1 MKCGLCSL
9 QGGATAASKR
19 LGTAQGGHFAQL
31 ILPRQL
37 VCTLMKNN
45 WKNPSKSLYEPK
57 FLKKQRLKN
66 IVSLFFE
73 LLCNA
78 NASKEKS
85 PRNEIILEKCQF
97 YSALKARN

>member
-1 MKCGLCSL
+1 VDFITYK
-9 QGGATAASKR
+9 QGGSTAASKR
-19 LGTAQGGHFAQL
+19 LRAAQGGHLPQP

-45 WKNPSKSLYEPK
+45 WKNPSKSLCEPK

-66 IVSLFFE
+66 LVSLFFE

-78 NASKEKS
+78 NASKEKKPS
-85 PRNEIILEKCQF
+85 NEINLGKCQF
-97 YSALKARN
+97 YSA